1 MHEPGHLAPGTRM
14 SGPLDGLR
22 VVEFASFVAG
32 PSAGMTLAQLGA
44 EVIRIDPLGG
54 GPDYRRWPV
63 ARANGESLYWNSLNR
78 GKRSVAVDVRSEQGR
93 ELVLALATA
102 PGPNAGI
109 VVDNAV
115 GRPWFSYEALAAR
128 RADVIKVHIGGQAG
142 GGPAVDY
149 TVNTEVG
156 VTDLTGPADSRTPVN
171 HVLPAW
177 DLIAGMTATTA
188 LLAALHRRQRSGD
201 GAHLQIALAD
211 VALAGVANLG
221 WLSEVRERGDR
232 PRHGNFMYGSFG
244 ADFVTAD
251 GGRVMVVAL
260 TPRQW
265 QALCTA
271 TGTATVI
278 ASLEATLGVDFADEA
293 HRYVHRETI
302 AAVMRPW
309 FAELTVDA
317 AGAALTAAGVLWS
330 RYRQMS
336 DVVAD
341 FAAGTAS
348 GVLTELDQP
357 GIGPVISAHSPIRE
371 HSDYGPVGPASAL
384 GSDTDQVFAEVLG
397 LGDSELAELR
407 AAGVL
412 GDGTRV

>member
-1 MHEPGHLAPGTRM
+1 M

-115 GRPWFSYEALAAR
+115 GRPWFSYEALVAR

-177 DLIAGMTATTA
+177 DLVAGMTATTA
-188 LLAALHRRQRSGD
+188 LLAALHRRQQSGE
-201 GAHLQIALAD
+201 GSHLQIALAD

-232 PRHGNFMYGSFG
+232 PRHGNYMYGSFG

-271 TGTATVI
+271 TGTAKVI
-278 ASLEATLGVDFADEA
+278 AALAETFGVDFADES
-293 HRYVHRETI
+293 HRYVHRETL

-309 FAELTVDA
+309 FAGLTLDA
-317 AGAALTAAGVLWS
+317 AGDALTDAGVLWS

-341 FAAGTAS
+341 FEAGDGS

-371 HSDYGPVGPASAL
+371 HDGYGPVGPASAL
-384 GSDTDQVFAEVLG
+384 GADTGQVFAEVLG
-397 LGDSELAELR
+397 LGDGELSRLR
-407 AAGVL
+407 AAGVIAA
-412 GDGTRV
+412 T

>member
-1 MHEPGHLAPGTRM
+1 MTGQPLA
-14 SGPLDGLR
+14 GLR

-44 EVIRIDPLGG
+44 QVIRIDPLGG

-63 ARANGESLYWNSLNR
+63 AQATGESLYWNSLNR
-78 GKRSVAVDVRSEQGR
+78 GKQSVEVDVRNPEGR

-102 PGPNAGI
+102 PGADAGL

-128 RADVIKVHIGGQAG
+128 RGDVIKVHIGGRAG

-156 VTDLTGPADSRTPVN
+156 VTDLTGPADTRTPVN

-177 DLIAGMTATTA
+177 DFLAGTTATTA
-188 LLAALHRRQRSGD
+188 LLAALHRRERT
-201 GAHLQIALAD
+201 GAGADLSIALAD

-232 PRHGNFMYGSFG
+232 PRHGNFVYGTFG

-251 GGRVMVVAL
+251 AERVMIVAL

-265 QALCTA
+265 HALGAA
-271 TGTATVI
+271 TGTTKVLA
-278 ASLEATLGVDFADEA
+278 ALEESLGADFADEA
-293 HRYVHRETI
+293 QRYTHRETI

-309 FAELTVDA
+309 FGARTADV
-317 AGAALTAAGVLWS
+317 AGTALTEAGVLWS
-330 RYRQMS
+330 RYRRMS

-341 FAAGTAS
+341 FEDGTGPEVLAA
-348 GVLTELDQP
+348 VDQP
-357 GIGPVISAHSPIRE
+357 GIGPIISAHNPIRE
-371 HSDYGPVGPASAL
+371 NGVYGPVGTASAL
-384 GSDTDQVFAEVLG
+384 GADTEQVFAEILG
-397 LGDSELAELR
+397 LDTAAVDRLR
-407 AAGVL
+407 RDGVL
-412 GDGTRV
+412 GH

>member
-1 MHEPGHLAPGTRM
+1 M
-14 SGPLDGLR
+14 SGQPLAGLR

-44 EVIRIDPLGG
+44 QVIRVDPLGG

-63 ARANGESLYWNSLNR
+63 AQHNGESLYWNSLNR
-78 GKRSVAVDVRSEQGR
+78 GKRSIAVDVRSERGR

-102 PGPNAGI
+102 PGKDAGI

-115 GRPWFSYEALAAR
+115 GRPWFSYEALADR

-177 DLIAGMTATTA
+177 DLVAGMTATTA
-188 LLAALHRRQRSGD
+188 LLAAVHRRERSGE

-232 PRHGNFMYGSFG
+232 PRHGNYMYGSFG

-251 GGRVMVVAL
+251 EGRVMVVAL
-260 TPRQW
+260 TSRQW

-271 TGTATVI
+271 TGTAKVI
-278 ASLEATLGVDFADEA
+278 ASLEQTLGVDFADEA
-293 HRYVHRETI
+293 HRYIHRETI

-309 FAELTVDA
+309 FAGLPLDTV
-317 AGAALTAAGVLWS
+317 GTALTEAGVLWS

-341 FAAGTAS
+341 FEAGIGS
-348 GVLTELDQP
+348 RVLTEVDQP

-371 HSDYGPVGPASAL
+371 DSEYGPVRPAAAL
-384 GSDTDQVFAEVLG
+384 GADTDQVFAEVLG
-397 LGDSELAELR
+397 LTDGELGKLR
-407 AAGVL
+407 SAGVL
-412 GDGTRV
+412 GTTE

>member
-1 MHEPGHLAPGTRM
+1 M
-14 SGPLDGLR
+14 SGQPLAGLR
-22 VVEFASFVAG
+22 IVEFASFVAG
-32 PSAGMTLAQLGA
+32 PSAGMSLAQLGA
-44 EVIRIDPLGG
+44 EVIRIDPLRG
-54 GPDYRRWPV
+54 GPDYHRWPV
-63 ARANGESLYWNSLNR
+63 ARDSGASLYWNSLNR
-78 GKRSVAVDVRSEQGR
+78 GKRSVAIDVRSEEGR

-102 PGPNAGI
+102 PGPDAGL

-115 GRPWFSYEALAAR
+115 GRPWFSYAALAAR

-188 LLAALHRRQRSGD
+188 LLSALHRRERTGE
-201 GAHLQIALAD
+201 GAHLEIALAD

-232 PRHGNFMYGSFG
+232 PRHGNYMYGSFG
-244 ADFVTAD
+244 VDFVTAD
-251 GGRVMVVAL
+251 EERVMVVAL

-265 QALCTA
+265 QALCAATETA
-271 TGTATVI
+271 KVI
-278 ASLEATLGVDFADEA
+278 TSLEQTLDVDFNDEA

-309 FAELTVDA
+309 FAARTVEA
-317 AGAALTAAGVLWS
+317 AGAALTDAGVLWS
-330 RYRQMS
+330 RYRRMS
-336 DVVAD
+336 HVVAD
-341 FAAGTAS
+341 FEAGTAS
-348 GVLTELDQP
+348 GVLAELDQP
-357 GIGPVISAHSPIRE
+357 GIGQVISAHSPIRE
-371 HSDYGPVGPASAL
+371 DSEYGPVAAASTL
-384 GSDTDQVFAEVLG
+384 GADTDQVLTDVLG
-397 LGDSELAELR
+397 LGAGELGRLHD
-407 AAGVL
+407 AGV
-412 GDGTRV
+412 VPSSE

>member
-1 MHEPGHLAPGTRM
+1 M
-14 SGPLDGLR
+14 SGQPLAGLR

-44 EVIRIDPLGG
+44 QVIRIDPLGG

-63 ARANGESLYWNSLNR
+63 AQHNGESLYWNSLNR
-78 GKRSVAVDVRSEQGR
+78 GKQSVAVDVRSERGR
-93 ELVLALATA
+93 ELVLELATA
-102 PGPNAGI
+102 PGADAGI

-156 VTDLTGPADSRTPVN
+156 VTDLTGPADARTPVN

-177 DLIAGMTATTA
+177 DLVAGMTATTA
-188 LLAALHRRQRSGD
+188 VLAALHHRERSGE
-201 GAHLQIALAD
+201 GSHLQIALAD

-232 PRHGNFMYGSFG
+232 PRHGNYMYGSFG

-251 GGRVMVVAL
+251 DGRVMVVAL

-271 TGTATVI
+271 TGTAKTI
-278 ASLEATLGVDFADEA
+278 AALEQTLGVDFGDEA
-293 HRYVHRETI
+293 HRYIHRETI

-309 FAELTVDA
+309 FASSPLDA
-317 AGAALTAAGVLWS
+317 AGAALTEAGVLWS
-330 RYRQMS
+330 RYRRMS
-336 DVVAD
+336 EVVAD
-341 FAAGTAS
+341 FEQ
-348 GVLTELDQP
+348 GVGSRVLAELDQP
-357 GIGPVISAHSPIRE
+357 GIGSVISAHSPIRE
-371 HSDYGPVGPASAL
+371 NSEYGPVRPAAAL
-384 GSDTDQVFAEVLG
+384 GADTDRVFADILG
-397 LGDSELAELR
+397 LSDKELGELR
-407 AAGVL
+407 ATGVL
-412 GDGTRV
+412 GTTE

>member
-1 MHEPGHLAPGTRM
+1 M
-14 SGPLDGLR
+14 STQPLSGLR

-32 PSAGMTLAQLGA
+32 PLAGMTLAQLGA
-44 EVIRIDPLGG
+44 QVIRVDPLRG

-63 ARANGESLYWNSLNR
+63 AAGSGASLYWNSLNR
-78 GKRSVAVDVRSEQGR
+78 GKQSVAVDVRSEQGR

-102 PGPNAGI
+102 PGADAG
-109 VVDNAV
+109 VVIDNAV

-188 LLAALHRRQRSGD
+188 VLSALHHRERTGQ

-232 PRHGNFMYGSFG
+232 PRHGNYMYGSFG

-251 GGRVMVVAL
+251 DERVMVVAL

-271 TGTATVI
+271 TETAEVI
-278 ASLEATLGVDFADEA
+278 GALEQTIGVDFADEA
-293 HRYVHRETI
+293 HRYTHRETI

-309 FAELTVDA
+309 FADRTIDT
-317 AGAALTAAGVLWS
+317 AGKALTEAGVLWS
-330 RYRQMS
+330 RYRRMS

-341 FAAGTAS
+341 FEARAAS
-348 GVLTELDQP
+348 RVLTELDQP

-371 HSDYGPVGPASAL
+371 GTQYGPVAAASAL
-384 GSDTDQVFAEVLG
+384 GADTEQVLAEVLG
-397 LGDSELAELR
+397 LGDSELTRLRDGGIIGVAE
-407 AAGVL
+407 
-412 GDGTRV
+412 

>member
-1 MHEPGHLAPGTRM
+1 MSEQPLA
-14 SGPLDGLR
+14 GLR

-44 EVIRIDPLGG
+44 QVIRIDPLGG

-63 ARANGESLYWNSLNR
+63 ARATGESLYWNSLNR
-78 GKRSVAVDVRSEQGR
+78 GKQSVALDVRSPEGR

-102 PGPNAGI
+102 PGADAGL

-128 RADVIKVHIGGQAG
+128 RPDVIKVHIGGQAD

-156 VTDLTGPADSRTPVN
+156 VTDLTGPADTRTPVN

-177 DLIAGMTATTA
+177 DFLAGTTATTA
-188 LLAALHRRQRSGD
+188 LLAALHRRERT
-201 GAHLQIALAD
+201 GAGADLRIALAD

-232 PRHGNFMYGSFG
+232 PRHGNFVYGTFG

-251 GGRVMVVAL
+251 AERVMIVAL

-265 QALCTA
+265 AALGSA
-271 TGTATVI
+271 TGTTKVLA
-278 ASLEATLGVDFADEA
+278 ALEESLGADFTDEA
-293 HRYVHRETI
+293 QRYTHRETI

-309 FAELTVDA
+309 FGARSVDA
-317 AGAALTAAGVLWS
+317 AAAALTDAGVLWS
-330 RYRQMS
+330 RYRRMS

-341 FAAGTAS
+341 FEDGTGSEVLAS
-348 GVLTELDQP
+348 VDQP
-357 GIGPVISAHSPIRE
+357 GIGPIISAHNPIRE
-371 HSDYGPVGPASAL
+371 NGAYGPVGIASAL
-384 GSDTDQVFAEVLG
+384 GADTEQVFADVLG
-397 LGDSELAELR
+397 LDTAELNR
-407 AAGVL
+407 LRRAGVL
-412 GDGTRV
+412 GD

>member
-1 MHEPGHLAPGTRM
+1 M
-14 SGPLDGLR
+14 SGQPLAGLR

-44 EVIRIDPLGG
+44 QVVRVDPLGG

-63 ARANGESLYWNSLNR
+63 AQSNGESLYWNSLNR
-78 GKRSVAVDVRSEQGR
+78 GKRSIAVDVRSEQGR

-102 PGPNAGI
+102 PGEDAGI

-115 GRPWFSYEALAAR
+115 GRPWFSYETLAER

-177 DLIAGMTATTA
+177 DLVAGMTATTA
-188 LLAALHRRQRSGD
+188 LLAALHRRERSGE

-251 GGRVMVVAL
+251 EGRVMVVAL

-271 TGTATVI
+271 TGTVKVI
-278 ASLEATLGVDFADEA
+278 AALEQTLGVDFADEA
-293 HRYVHRETI
+293 HRYIHRETI

-309 FAELTVDA
+309 FAGRSLDAVDA
-317 AGAALTAAGVLWS
+317 ALTDAGVLWS

-341 FAAGTAS
+341 FEAGLGS
-348 GVLTELDQP
+348 RVLTEVNQP

-371 HSDYGPVGPASAL
+371 NGEYGPVCPAAAL
-384 GSDTDQVFAEVLG
+384 GADTHQVLAEVLG
-397 LGDSELAELR
+397 LSDSELGKLR
-407 AAGVL
+407 SAGIL
-412 GDGTRV
+412 GTTE

>member
-1 MHEPGHLAPGTRM
+1 M
-14 SGPLDGLR
+14 SGQPLAGLR

-44 EVIRIDPLGG
+44 QVIRIDPLGG

-63 ARANGESLYWNSLNR
+63 SKHNGESLYWNSLNR
-78 GKRSVAVDVRSEQGR
+78 GKRSVAVDVRSEEGR

-102 PGPNAGI
+102 PGADAGI

-128 RADVIKVHIGGQAG
+128 RSDVIKVHIGGRAG

-177 DLIAGMTATTA
+177 DLVAGMTATTA
-188 LLAALHRRQRSGD
+188 LLSALHRRERSGE

-232 PRHGNFMYGSFG
+232 PRHGNYMYGSFG

-265 QALCTA
+265 HALCIA
-271 TGTATVI
+271 TGTAKVI
-278 ASLEATLGVDFADEA
+278 ASLEETLEVDFADEA

-309 FAELTVDA
+309 FTGLSVDD
-317 AGAALTAAGVLWS
+317 AGEALTEAGVLWS

-341 FAAGTAS
+341 FEAGS
-348 GVLTELDQP
+348 GSDVLTELDQP
-357 GIGPVISAHSPIRE
+357 GIGPVISARSPIRE
-371 HSDYGPVGPASAL
+371 DSDYGPVDPASAL
-384 GSDTDQVFAEVLG
+384 GADTDAVFAEVLG
-397 LGDSELAELR
+397 LSDSELHRLR
-407 AAGVL
+407 STGVF
-412 GDGTRV
+412 GSTG